1 MNVGGRFA
9 HCLALG
15 CSFVFTE
22 RGVTGVRE
30 LNPPAL
36 NPNRLTPATEAPGTI
51 SISQACPS
59 GCLTKYPFEK
69 PMGRKSIISILHFT
83 VSSALISGSSAKI
96 FDFNSALYI
105 FCESKF
111 PNRLVPVMPIRMP
124 HRLML
129 SLAVYS

>member
-15 CSFVFTE
+15 CSFVFIE
-22 RGVTGVRE
+22 REVTDVRE
-30 LNPPAL
+30 LNSFAL
-36 NPNRLTPATEAPGTI
+36 NSNRLTPATEAPDTI
-51 SISQACPS
+51 SISQVCLS
-59 GCLTKYPFEK
+59 ECLTKYLFEK
-69 PMGRKSIISILHFT
+69 PMGRKFIISILHFI
-83 VSSALISGSSAKI
+83 VFSALISGSSAKI

-111 PNRLVPVMPIRMP
+111 PNRLVSVMPIRMP